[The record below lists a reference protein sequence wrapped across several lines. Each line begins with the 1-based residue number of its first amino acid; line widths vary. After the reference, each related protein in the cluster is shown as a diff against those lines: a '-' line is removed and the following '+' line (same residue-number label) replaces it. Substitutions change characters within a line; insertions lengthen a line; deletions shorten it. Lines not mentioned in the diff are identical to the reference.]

1 VKKKQIA
8 NLFVAI
14 PILQSPSFVSA
25 LAELLRES
33 KSPRSVQGSRVFMG
47 KDAPKR
53 RSAPKKFGS
62 LSAEEQL
69 RAAREIVRREAAGVW
84 KLSYRLDSSFCEA
97 VKHLYTCRGGAIV
110 TGMGKAGLIGQKIAA
125 TLSSTGTRAHFLHPA
140 EAFHGDL
147 GRIHPDDVVVMLTQS
162 GETAEVVQLLPSLRD
177 FRVPLIA
184 ITAARTSTVG
194 RAANVVIELGD
205 LEEVCSLGLAP
216 STSTTAM
223 LAVGDAL
230 ALVLSK
236 MRNFQADDFARF
248 HPGGALGKKLSRVDD
263 IMRPL
268 AECRC
273 ASESL
278 SVREIIVACSKPGR
292 RSGAIM
298 LTDDA
303 GRLTGL
309 FTDSDL
315 ARLFEKRDET
325 ALDRPMC
332 TVMMSQPT
340 TVPSGTRVGDA
351 VSLLAQRKFSELPV
365 VDKNGRPIGLV
376 DVTDVVGLKA
386 DAEVEAEAKNQSPK
400 KAA

>member
-1 VKKKQIA
+1 M
-8 NLFVAI
+8 
-14 PILQSPSFVSA
+14 
-25 LAELLRES
+25 S
-33 KSPRSVQGSRVFMG
+33 KE
-47 KDAPKR
+47 APKR
-53 RSAPKKFGS
+53 RPASKKLGA

-84 KLSYRLDSSFCEA
+84 KVSYRLNSSFCEA
-97 VKHLYTCRGGAIV
+97 VKLLYTCKGSAII

-125 TLSSTGTRAHFLHPA
+125 TLSSTGTPAHFLHPA

-147 GRIHPDDVVVMLTQS
+147 GSVHGHDIVVMLTQS
-162 GETAEVVQLLPSLRD
+162 GETAEVTQLLPSLRE
-177 FRVPLIA
+177 FGVPLIA

-194 RAANVVIELGD
+194 RVANVCIELGD

-230 ALVLSK
+230 ALVMSK
-236 MRNFQADDFARF
+236 MRNFQEDDFARF
-248 HPGGALGKKLSRVDD
+248 HPGGALGKKLSKVDD

-268 AECRC
+268 SECRT

-278 SVREIIVACSKPGR
+278 SVREVIVKCTKPGR

-298 LTDDA
+298 LTDKA

-315 ARLFEKRDET
+315 ARLFEKRDES
-325 ALDRPMC
+325 ALDRPIC
-332 TVMMSQPT
+332 TVMMGQPT
-340 TVPSGTRVGDA
+340 AVPSGTRFGDA
-351 VSLLAQRKFSELPV
+351 VALLAQRKFSELPV
-365 VDKNGRPIGLV
+365 VDKKGKPVGLV
-376 DVTDVVGLKA
+376 DVTDVIGLKQEA
-386 DAEVEAEAKNQSPK
+386 DAAAEVDASKKTSAKK
-400 KAA
+400 VA